1 MSQELEERALEYQKN
16 FSYEN
21 FRVIRKELFAHMR
34 DPSLTIRPDGVT
46 FNAACI
52 NKLEGV
58 VYIKMLLDD
67 VAKQLAIKQCSP
79 DERHALRWCIQ
90 KEDGTRK
97 SRKMKG
103 EDFADMVYDLMG
115 WDKTK
120 RYKIIGFL
128 IEVSG
133 VPLFVFDLNLTESF
147 DATRR
152 KKKTMEEA
160 TERDVE
166 GEEGKVEKK
175 VEEKPLA
182 RFSEKIRTT
191 FGDTIEEDEA
201 RQHWEMSN
209 FLEV

>member
-67 VAKQLAIKQCSP
+67 VAKQLAIKQCGP
-79 DERHALRWCIQ
+79 DERHALRWCVQ

-103 EDFADMVYDLMG
+103 
-115 WDKTK
+115 
-120 RYKIIGFL
+120 
-128 IEVSG
+128 
-133 VPLFVFDLNLTESF
+133 
-147 DATRR
+147 
-152 KKKTMEEA
+152 
-160 TERDVE
+160 
-166 GEEGKVEKK
+166 
-175 VEEKPLA
+175 
-182 RFSEKIRTT
+182 
-191 FGDTIEEDEA
+191 
-201 RQHWEMSN
+201 
-209 FLEV
+209 